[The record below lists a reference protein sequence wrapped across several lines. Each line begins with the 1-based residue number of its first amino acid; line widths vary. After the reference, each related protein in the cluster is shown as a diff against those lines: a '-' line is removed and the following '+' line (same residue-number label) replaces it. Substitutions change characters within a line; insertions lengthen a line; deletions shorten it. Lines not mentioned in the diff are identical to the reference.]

1 MNFID
6 ELFVKNGER
15 LTCAGHLSIVDMLLS
30 YVSGALG
37 AEFGEAVASEMIAA
51 GPRPP
56 HTSQHRRSD
65 MSNRVEENVSSL
77 PSQS

>member
-37 AEFGEAVASEMIAA
+37 AEFGEAE
-51 GPRPP
+51 
-56 HTSQHRRSD
+56 
-65 MSNRVEENVSSL
+65 L
-77 PSQS
+77 PVK